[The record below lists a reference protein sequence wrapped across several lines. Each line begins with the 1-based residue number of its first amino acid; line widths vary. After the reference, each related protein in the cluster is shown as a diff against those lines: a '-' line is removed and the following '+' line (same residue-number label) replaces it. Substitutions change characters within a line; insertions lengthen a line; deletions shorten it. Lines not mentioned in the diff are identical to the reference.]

1 MQDTICERF
10 LTHNVSVISQTR
22 ELNTHPIIPFN
33 NTNLPLDKNPKIL
46 GVTFDPTLT
55 FCAHVDSTVNK
66 AKGRLPILQALTS
79 QAWGQQKESL
89 TNTFK
94 AAVRS
99 LFTYASPIWFPY
111 TSSTNISKLQRVQNA
126 ACRIITGSVK
136 LSAESHLHAETKM
149 LPVQDHLSLLSSQF
163 LATALQPGHPSYAT
177 VTADSGPR
185 DMKRTLQRRF
195 GPQVL
200 RFFTNGAVQDAKE
213 ARKQLHTEY
222 VDAAIRARPLNRVL
236 NLQPPDIAEEES
248 SLPRQY
254 RTTLSQLRSGF
265 CSALNTFK
273 HRIGITDTDTCPSCQ
288 QSPHTTQHIF
298 TCPSNPTTLG
308 VIDLWE
314 RPAEVADFLATLPFF
329 RFGVSPRP
337 PREPPPPDH

>member
-254 RTTLSQLRSGF
+254 RTTLSQLRY
-265 CSALNTFK
+265 
-273 HRIGITDTDTCPSCQ
+273 RY
-288 QSPHTTQHIF
+288 
-298 TCPSNPTTLG
+298 
-308 VIDLWE
+308 
-314 RPAEVADFLATLPFF
+314 
-329 RFGVSPRP
+329 
-337 PREPPPPDH
+337 